1 MQRICEWTQPA
12 RLFFWPGP
20 DGSEEGETYPNL
32 WDALAA
38 AADGEPSAAW
48 IVTQSGDILSP
59 RAICEMRADP
69 QPRPRRREA
78 AARPF
83 FSWKRAA

>member
-1 MQRICEWTQPA
+1 MPRNCEWTQPA
-12 RLFFWPGP
+12 RLFFWPGLE
-20 DGSEEGETYPNL
+20 GGEEGEIYPNL

-38 AADGEPSAAW
+38 TADGEASAAW
-48 IVTQSGDILSP
+48 IVTQGGDILSP
-59 RAICEMRADP
+59 GAIREMRADP

-78 AARPF
+78 SARPF